1 MDEIK
6 LFFRGINA
14 MPLGWRAWLGL
25 LVALNFA
32 VPLAFIARPEA
43 QATLAAMAASMVFML
58 WLIRLR
64 GYTRLIGLGHIFWV
78 PLIVLLWTRFDEVPA
93 ADVFGLWMRAVVA
106 VNVLSLVIDA
116 VDVTRYV
123 RGERAS
129 LVPSSRRD

>member
-6 LFFRGINA
+6 LFFRGVNA

-78 PLIVLLWTRFDEVPA
+78 PLIVLLWTRFDEAPA
-93 ADVFGLWMRAVVA
+93 LDVFGLWMRAVVA